1 MKVLDYAEWIEYN
14 ATEEQDYASDDVLQS
29 EIHLENLIQNDYQLT
44 LQEV

>member
-1 MKVLDYAEWIEYN
+1 MKVFDYAEWIEDN
-14 ATEEQDYASDDVLQS
+14 ATEEQDYASDYVLQS